1 MNVNV
6 SFFNV
11 KTYWNDSACFIAVYM
26 GKFVL
31 SYVLSSSVAGLGT
44 A

>member
-1 MNVNV
+1 VNVTV

-11 KTYWNDSACFIAVYM
+11 KTYWNDCAYFIVVYM

-31 SYVLSSSVAGLGT
+31 TYVLSASVAGLGT